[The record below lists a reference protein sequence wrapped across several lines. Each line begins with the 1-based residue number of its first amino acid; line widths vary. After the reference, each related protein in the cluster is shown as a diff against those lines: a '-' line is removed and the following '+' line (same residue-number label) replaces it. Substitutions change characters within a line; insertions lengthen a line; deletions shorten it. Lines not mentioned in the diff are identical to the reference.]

1 MESPFSWDLVPF
13 SVQDGRQVGPENGAV
28 FRRRGM
34 GGSQRIYWDDNLCL
48 DINIYN
54 YIILYIL
61 VGGFKHFSI
70 YFLCSIIIIW
80 DVIRNPL
87 TFIFFRRGLK
97 PPTRCIYIYIYK
109 NQLDLRMN
117 MNDTFL
123 MTRNPMA
130 IYSRLHIY
138 WDMFFWDVDG
148 NHGSLGRWNRTKK
161 NDLVNIMN
169 HQESGDEK

>member
-61 VGGFKHFSI
+61 VGGFKHFFNMFFMFHNNYMGCHPKPI
-70 YFLCSIIIIW
+70 DFH
-80 DVIRNPL
+80 
-87 TFIFFRRGLK
+87 IFQKGVK
-97 PPTRCIYIYIYK
+97 TTNQVYIYIYK